1 VAGQRRTNIRLLLG
15 MAGIEVIAIR
25 ADSSLTPL
33 ELRMETDNVARMGTM
48 LNDLDYSGEDA
59 SHAW

>member
-1 VAGQRRTNIRLLLG
+1 